1 LALNSLFQL
10 NGLRTLN
17 KVCQKKPRIGIAHQF
32 CANKGIVQYFYE
44 LLRSVAAAMPHGPE
58 AENTA
63 KNTEYEFAVHHKA
76 AAGEAHRSEGHTQV
90 ESLMAVLSVHHW
102 NQSHIDFLTRT
113 RNMLD
118 IYPHHGPIGE
128 SRLTILRVLWTSMPY
143 MEH

>member
-1 LALNSLFQL
+1 MGLFIQL
-10 NGLRTLN
+10 LPLYLHEP
-17 KVCQKKPRIGIAHQF
+17 K
-32 CANKGIVQYFYE
+32 
-44 LLRSVAAAMPHGPE
+44 

-63 KNTEYEFAVHHKA
+63 KTTEYEFAVRRKA
-76 AAGEAHRSEGHTQV
+76 ATGEAHRSEGQTQV
-90 ESLMAVLSVHHW
+90 ESLMVVLSVHHW

-128 SRLTILRVLWTSMPY
+128 SRLTILRILWTSMPY